1 MAKPKV
7 SQTVKPYSK
16 TVIEY
21 LHKDIDMQAPFT
33 TLVINI
39 GSVLHALGPRKL
51 DDVRQTPVYEVL
63 AKLEN
68 QACENYICRNFD
80 EVELIKVEKGR
91 YAVFCFKELRKH
103 GDGTYAAY
111 YEYDGIIG
119 NDKPKKD

>member
-1 MAKPKV
+1 MAHKKL
-7 SQTVKPYSK
+7 SQAITPYPK
-16 TVIEY
+16 TVNVY
-21 LHKDIDMQAPFT
+21 LNMDVDIKAPFSV
-33 TLVINI
+33 LVTNI

-51 DDVRQTPVYEVL
+51 DDERLTPVYEVL
-63 AKLEN
+63 AELES
-68 QACENYICRNFD
+68 QARENFISHSFD
-80 EVELIKVEKGR
+80 ELELIKVEKGR